1 MDKFKILTEH
11 SPWFILLCLLV
22 GFGYAWLLY
31 QKNAPWNKTINRILF
46 AFRWVLVTILCLLL
60 LGPFIK
66 YFRNYL
72 EKPVIVFAIDNSQ
85 SIPNGNDTNGLN
97 VIKDK
102 LSLLSEVLK
111 KKDMNVELQL
121 LNKSASTEDLKSL
134 KFDNPTTNL
143 SQLLK
148 DIQSNYE
155 NRNLAGTILISDGI
169 FNQGIAPTYN
179 QYNFPINTL
188 GLGDTIPRRDINV
201 KSVYYNKIAYAG
213 NKFPMLAEIYNTG
226 FKGENVNISLRQNGK
241 VIDKKTIKLSRENG
255 IAEVEFYHTSEEKG
269 LQHYTIEAESL
280 KDEFTFK
287 NNIQHIYI
295 EIIEGRQSILL
306 VALTPHPDIKAIK
319 SAIDKKQNYQLDIYI
334 PGISQLKDNIKYDL
348 VIFHQLPDN
357 ASTALN
363 VLDKYVKDNS
373 SVFFIVG
380 PQTNVNYLNTIQNIL
395 TINSRPGQKDN
406 VTPSLN
412 KDFEKFKIENEEA
425 SIINAYPPL
434 SVGFGE
440 YKVKENSDII
450 LYQKIG
456 NTVSNKP
463 LLVINSNKEKKI
475 GILCGEGIWEWRLRE
490 FQDTKDTKVFDEFI
504 SNILQYMA
512 SKEDKRKFRVYPINN
527 QFLISDRIIF
537 EAETYNDLYEKIYG
551 QKIDLR
557 ITDEKGASVSYSFVN
572 NENTSRFE
580 AKGLKPGIYKY
591 YATCK
596 LGGKIEGSGGE
607 FTVKEIL
614 LEALSTTA
622 DHNLLRMLSSQ
633 TKGKFYPATDID
645 KLVEDMK
652 KSVGRNIIHTNEEF
666 VEAINLIW
674 LFFLLLTL
682 ASAEW
687 FLRRYKGGY

>member
-46 AFRWVLVTILCLLL
+46 AFRWILVTILCLLL

-66 YFRNYL
+66 YFRNYI
-72 EKPVIVFAIDNSQ
+72 EKPVMVFAIDNSQ
-85 SIPNGNDTNGLN
+85 SIPNGNDTNALN
-97 VIKDK
+97 TIKGK
-102 LSLLSEVLK
+102 LSLLAEDLK
-111 KKDMNVELQL
+111 KKDMDVELQL
-121 LNKSASTEDLKSL
+121 LNKSIPINNLKEL
-134 KFDNPTTNL
+134 KFDNPVTNL
-143 SQLLK
+143 TQLLK

-169 FNQGIAPTYN
+169 FNQGISPTYN
-179 QYNFPINTL
+179 QYSFPIYTL

-213 NKFPMLAEIYNTG
+213 NKFPLLSEIYNTG
-226 FKGENVNISLRQNGK
+226 FKGDNVNIILKQNGK
-241 VIDKKTIKLSRENG
+241 VIEKKTISLNRENG

-269 LQHYTIEAESL
+269 IQHYTIEAEPL
-280 KDEFTFK
+280 KGEFTFK

-295 EIIEGRQSILL
+295 EIIEGRQGILL

-334 PGISQLKDNIKYDL
+334 PGISQLKENIKYDL

-357 ASTALN
+357 ASTARN
-363 VLDKYVKDNS
+363 VVDKYVKDNS

-380 PQTNVNYLNTIQNIL
+380 PQTNVNYLNSIQSIL

-406 VTPSLN
+406 VMPSLN

-425 SIINAYPPL
+425 AVINAYPPL

-440 YKVKENSDII
+440 YKVKENSDVI

-456 NTVSNKP
+456 NTVSTKP
-463 LLVINSNKEKKI
+463 LLVINSDKEKKT

-551 QKIDLR
+551 QKIDLK
-557 ITDEKGASVSYSFVN
+557 ITDEKGASISYSFVN

-580 AKGLKPGIYKY
+580 AKGLKPGIYRY

-596 LGGKIEGSGGE
+596 LNGRIESSAGE
-607 FTVKEIL
+607 FTVREIL

-622 DHNLLRMLSSQ
+622 DHNLLRTLSAG
-633 TKGKFYPATDID
+633 TKGKFYSDVD
-645 KLVEDMK
+645 QLVNDLKNSE
-652 KSVGRNIIHTNEEF
+652 GHNIIHTNEEF

-674 LFFLLLTL
+674 LFFLLLAL
-682 ASAEW
+682 ASVEW

>member
-11 SPWFILLCLLV
+11 SPWFILLCLLI

-31 QKNAPWNKTINRILF
+31 QKNAPWSKTINRILF
-46 AFRWVLVTILCLLL
+46 GFRWILVTILCLLL
-60 LGPFIK
+60 LGPFVK
-66 YFRNYL
+66 YFRNYI
-72 EKPVIVFAIDNSQ
+72 EKPVMVLALDNSQ
-85 SIPNGNDTNGLN
+85 SIANGNDTNALN
-97 VIKDK
+97 IIKDK
-102 LSLLSEVLK
+102 LSLLAEDLK
-111 KKDMNVELQL
+111 KKDMDVKLQL
-121 LNKSASTEDLKSL
+121 LNKAASIDDLKEI

-179 QYNFPINTL
+179 QYNFPIHTL
-188 GLGDTIPRRDINV
+188 GLGDTIPRKDINV
-201 KSVYYNKIAYAG
+201 KSVYYNKIAYTG
-213 NKFPMLAEIYNTG
+213 NKFPLLAEIYNTG
-226 FKGENVNISLRQNGK
+226 FKGENVNVSLKQNGK
-241 VIDKKTIKLSRENG
+241 VIDTRTIKLSRENG
-255 IAEVEFYHTSEEKG
+255 ITEAEFYHNAEEKG
-269 LQHYTIEAESL
+269 LQHYTIEAEPL
-280 KDEFTFK
+280 KGEFTFK
-287 NNIQHIYI
+287 NNIQHVYI
-295 EIIEGRQSILL
+295 EIIEGKQNILI

-319 SAIDKKQNYQLDIYI
+319 SAIDKKQNYQLDINI
-334 PGISQLKDNIKYDL
+334 PGISQLKENQKYDL

-357 ASTALN
+357 AFTARN
-363 VLDKYVKDNS
+363 VIDKYMKDNS

-380 PQTNVNYLNTIQNIL
+380 PQTNVNYLNSIQNIL
-395 TINSRPGQKDN
+395 TINTRPGQKDN

-425 SIINAYPPL
+425 AVINAYPPL

-456 NTVSNKP
+456 NTVSTKP
-463 LLVINSNKEKKI
+463 LLVINNNKEKKI

-490 FQDTKDTKVFDEFI
+490 FQDTKDTKVFDDFI
-504 SNILQYMA
+504 SNVLQYMA
-512 SKEDKRKFRVYPINN
+512 SKEDKRKFRVYPISN
-527 QFLISDRIIF
+527 QFLISDRIVF

-551 QKIDLR
+551 QKIDLK

-580 AKGLKPGIYKY
+580 VKGLKPGVYKY

-596 LGGKIEGSGGE
+596 LGGKIESSGGE
-607 FTVKEIL
+607 FTVREIL
-614 LEALSTTA
+614 LEALNTTA
-622 DHNLLRMLSSQ
+622 DHNLLRILSIQ
-633 TKGKFYPATDID
+633 TKGKFYPASDID
-645 KLVEDMK
+645 RLIDDMK

-674 LFFLLLTL
+674 LFFLLLSL
-682 ASAEW
+682 ASGEW

>member
-11 SPWFILLCLLV
+11 SPWFILLCLLL

-31 QKNAPWNKTINRILF
+31 QKNAPWNKAINRILF
-46 AFRWVLVTILCLLL
+46 GFRWVLVTILCLLL
-60 LGPFIK
+60 LGPFVK
-66 YFRNYL
+66 YFRNYI

-85 SIPNGNDTNGLN
+85 SVPISNDTNTLKS
-97 VIKDK
+97 IKEK
-102 LSLLSEVLK
+102 LSSLAKELK
-111 KKDMNVELQL
+111 KKDMDVELQL
-121 LNKSASTEDLKSL
+121 LNKPASTEDLKSL

-179 QYNFPINTL
+179 QYNFPIHTV

-213 NKFPMLAEIYNTG
+213 NKFPLLSEIYNIG
-226 FKGENVNISLRQNGK
+226 FKGENVNVTLKQNGK

-255 IAEVEFYHTSEEKG
+255 IAEVEFYHTAEEKG
-269 LQHYTIEAESL
+269 LQHYTIEAEPL
-280 KDEFTFK
+280 KSEFTFK

-319 SAIDKKQNYQLDIYI
+319 SAIDTKQNYLLDIYI
-334 PGISQLKDNIKYDL
+334 PGILQLKDNIKYDL

-357 ASTALN
+357 ANTARN
-363 VLDKYVKDNS
+363 VIDKYMKDNS

-395 TINSRPGQKDN
+395 TINTRAGQKDL

-412 KDFEKFKIENEEA
+412 KEFEKFKVENNET

-434 SVGFGE
+434 AVGFGE

-456 NTVSNKP
+456 NTVSTKP

-504 SNILQYMA
+504 SNIVQYMA

-527 QFLISDRIIF
+527 QFLISDRVIF

-551 QKIDLR
+551 QKIDLK
-557 ITDEKGASVSYSFVN
+557 ITDEKGSAIAYSFIN

-596 LGGKIEGSGGE
+596 LDGKIEGSGGE
-607 FTVKEIL
+607 FTVREIL

-622 DHNLLRMLSSQ
+622 DHNLLRMLSAES
-633 TKGKFYPATDID
+633 KGKFYPASDID
-645 KLVEDMK
+645 RLVEDMK
-652 KSVGRNIIHTNEEF
+652 KSEGINIIHTNEEF

-674 LFFLLLTL
+674 LFFLLLAL
-682 ASAEW
+682 ASTEW